1 MSYRPCPC
9 KSWGTCSG
17 YKYYE
22 PGEVAG
28 AFCRN
33 QVIWMIDE
41 VLTLDA
47 GEWPSENRET
57 GYTNID
63 PDIRTEPR
71 PHTPRALIMTVR
83 GELERRIACTKG
95 DGRTLVEQI
104 RNGQE
109 KALTTAARQ
118 ALGYCCG
125 RDIRVETYP
134 HWLHKRDNNP
144 HKNGLHAQT

>member
-1 MSYRPCPC
+1 
-9 KSWGTCSG
+9 
-17 YKYYE
+17 
-22 PGEVAG
+22 
-28 AFCRN
+28 
-33 QVIWMIDE
+33 MIDE